1 MFSLYKELGDRFIEF
16 VLRMVKGETL
26 EDQLTSALKSAIF
39 LVSVLGFVIT
49 ALAVSNANLRLQLS
63 DMEVGLSKVNLLF
76 DSQDGGPIQ
85 GFFKL
90 NDILSAQNTVVKQ
103 ENFQLVKTNVTLTG
117 EVNWLRFQ
125 LVDVLEQNKLLKQN
139 NDFLLLKCMPEGV
152 PDLGNVPLLKDK
164 KSQKK

>member
-26 EDQLTSALKSAIF
+26 EDQLTSALKSAMF
-39 LVSVLGFVIT
+39 LISILGFAIT
-49 ALAVSNANLRLQLS
+49 ALFVSNANLRLQLS

-90 NDILSAQNTVVKQ
+90 NDILSVQNNVVKQ
-103 ENFQLVKTNVTLTG
+103 ENVQLIKTNITLSQ

-125 LVDVLEQNKLLKQN
+125 LVDVLEQNKIYKQN
-139 NDFLLLKCMPEGV
+139 NTFLLMKCMPGGI
-152 PDLGNVPLLKDK
+152 PDIPDIPVLKDK
-164 KSQKK
+164 K